1 MMSTTILTVALDRE
15 CLLLE
20 VSLAFFD
27 HRIFDMIQ
35 GIRISAL
42 LGLEDSAAINHVEVE
57 PTMKVL
63 LFQDLHVQ
71 IDSFSRAEAEAN

>member
-20 VSLAFFD
+20 ASLAFSD
-27 HRIFDMIQ
+27 PRIFDMIQ

-42 LGLEDSAAINHVEVE
+42 LGLEDSAAMNHVEVE
-57 PTMKVL
+57 SMTKVL
-63 LFQDLHVQ
+63 LFQDLHTQ
-71 IDSFSRAEAEAN
+71 IDSVS